1 MKHCPSCQSAFPT
14 SYTHCP
20 RDGSALADS
29 TEWSEGTV
37 VRGKYQIIAKIGQG
51 GMAAVYKAL
60 HMRFNEPRAIKVINP
75 ELASDAS
82 FVRRFEQEAIITR
95 KLQHPNAVRV
105 DDIDEAED
113 GRPFIVME
121 YVEGRNL
128 KEVIE
133 QEAPMPV
140 ARVCS
145 IVTQAAAALD
155 AAHHLGLVHRDIK
168 PANIALVG
176 SADSREP
183 ASDRVKVLDF
193 GIAKLKEADL
203 EESNARHETLTGTG
217 TVIGTPAYMSP
228 EQAKGLRG
236 DQLDGRSDIYSLG
249 VVAYQM
255 LTGDLPLKADS
266 TLELLMAHI
275 STTPKPIQEARPDL
289 KIPDAVA
296 AVVMRCLE
304 KNRESRP
311 ASGQALI
318 EEIELA
324 ADRGPELPGPSS
336 ATKPE
341 LPVPPS
347 PVMMKE
353 KEAVAAPPT
362 AKTPA
367 VPRVQPSKA
376 RHSRWLL
383 VAAVLLGAAVGG
395 VLYQRWRKHPV
406 EPEVQRVA
414 PPKVENKPPAGLA
427 GTPDSAN
434 GLRRESPQNS
444 IAVDKA
450 VAEGNRD
457 IAEGQ
462 YDTALNRFL
471 TVIAVDPQ
479 NSAARAGLLRAQ
491 QARKFEFPDFH
502 DPLSEAQVIQLLER
516 GAAPDRIA
524 EAADEQ
530 GIDFDLTPQTVT
542 EITWASGG
550 NATDATKGLFS
561 KLREINVEYSQRMKP
576 PGSPA
581 QPGNSVPPAGPTA
594 GPALAAPTSQV
605 ALLEIHTNPAAVVG
619 VYVDDQQRGFTAA
632 DGRLQI
638 SGLSPGQH
646 RLRLEVQ
653 NFVPHEDTVDL
664 VAGLNTKWATLV
676 RSSPGT
682 SPGTATASDPVAG
695 EAFDVLHHHG
705 GTLGFNRN
713 SATGTLRVSK
723 EGLQFNEYGD
733 RADPTHDFKVS
744 CAEVTEAKTIW
755 LSTGPGWFRISFRLD
770 NYDLMAGS
778 DWRKGV
784 RSKGKSAE
792 IVAAIHTA
800 CGQR

>member
-29 TEWSEGTV
+29 TEWSKGTV

-133 QEAPMPV
+133 QEAPLPV

-145 IVTQAAAALD
+145 IITQAAAALD
-155 AAHHLGLVHRDIK
+155 AAHRLGLVHRDIK

-176 SADSREP
+176 SGNSQEP
-183 ASDRVKVLDF
+183 AGDRVKVLDF
-193 GIAKLKEADL
+193 GIAKLKEAHLKDSTVHPVTL
-203 EESNARHETLTGTG
+203 MTLTGTG
-217 TVIGTPAYMSP
+217 VVIGTPAYMSP
-228 EQAKGLRG
+228 EQAKGQKG

-324 ADRGPELPGPSS
+324 ADRGSGLPVPSS
-336 ATKPE
+336 ATKTE
-341 LPVPPS
+341 LPVPS
-347 PVMMKE
+347 SETVTKE
-353 KEAVAAPPT
+353 KEQVAAPPT
-362 AKTPA
+362 ARTPA
-367 VPRVQPSKA
+367 VPKVQPSRA
-376 RHSRWLL
+376 RHSHWWL
-383 VAAVLLGAAVGG
+383 VAAALMGVAVGG

-406 EPEVQRVA
+406 EQEVQRVA
-414 PPKVENKPPAGLA
+414 PPKAEIKPPAGLA

-450 VAEGNRD
+450 LAEGNRD
-457 IAEGQ
+457 IADRQ

-471 TVIAVDPQ
+471 TVIAVDPH

-491 QARKFEFPDFH
+491 QARKLEFPDFH

-524 EAADEQ
+524 EAADDQ
-530 GIDFDLTPQTVT
+530 GIDFDLTPQTET

-550 NATDATKGLFS
+550 NATDATKGLLA
-561 KLREINVEYSQRMKP
+561 KLREINVEYSKRMKP
-576 PGSPA
+576 TEGPA
-581 QPGNSVPPAGPTA
+581 QSGNSGPLAGPAGPNSA
-594 GPALAAPTSQV
+594 EPTSQL
-605 ALLEIHTNPAAVVG
+605 ALLEIHINPAIVVAVNLDG
-619 VYVDDQQRGFTAA
+619 QQRGFTAA

-646 RLRLEVQ
+646 RLGLEVQ
-653 NFVPHEDTVDL
+653 NFAPYQDTLDL
-664 VAGLNTKWATLV
+664 VAGLNTKWATLI
-676 RSSPGT
+676 RSSPA
-682 SPGTATASDPVAG
+682 TATALDPVAG
-695 EAFDVLHHHG
+695 EVFDVLHHHG

-723 EGLQFNEYGD
+723 DGLQFNEYGD
-733 RADPTHDFKVS
+733 RADPTHDFKSS

-755 LSTGPGWFRISFRLD
+755 LSTGPGWFRVSFRLD